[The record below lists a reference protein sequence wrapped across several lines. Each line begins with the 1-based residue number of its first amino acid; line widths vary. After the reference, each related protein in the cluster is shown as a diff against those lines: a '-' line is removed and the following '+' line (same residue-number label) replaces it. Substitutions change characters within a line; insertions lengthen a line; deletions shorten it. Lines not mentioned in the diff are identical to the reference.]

1 MDSANRVVANAMA
14 ARSARNALGLSI
26 ETVERF
32 VKEWKPSAKTKVSGR
47 DLKLYDV
54 GYGSREHLA
63 LKAALK
69 REFGGYFNW
78 LDFEKG
84 SDGMLII
91 ICG

>member
-1 MDSANRVVANAMA
+1 MTSRNKVVANAMA

-32 VKEWKPSAKTKVSGR
+32 VKEWKPSAGTRVSGR

-54 GYGSREHLA
+54 GYGSGEHLA

-69 REFGGYFNW
+69 REFGSYFDW

-84 SDGMLII
+84 SDGTLVIT
-91 ICG
+91 CG